1 MEKFIFLA
9 TVKDRLTEM
18 NLPQESIDKHVKIF
32 EECFKG
38 KNAEEIDGVIES
50 AGGIDGIIKS
60 IQNLEN
66 AKQKNTSDSSTTK
79 TSDKT
84 EINTPN
90 DEGTTPSVVAETE
103 HTPTEKTLNEVSD
116 DEPNDSDVPTME
128 IPKAPNIDKHIREA
142 EEMTETLE
150 RIAVSHTNNDEEFLA
165 ELSEYDFEML
175 FEEKLSKIEMFL
187 KNLRQK
193 LSLKKYKSTLP
204 IAIIIAALVFVFVSI
219 LFPLLIASAVIFS
232 VAYICIL
239 VAGLCFA
246 ILPIGYGI
254 YMCFKSMPIAL
265 YELSIGIISSGIT
278 MFSSILLYN
287 YVKRLVPYLFKE
299 LVKLFKFCIK
309 LTKMYF
315 GKQVKEE
322 V

>member
-32 EECFKG
+32 EDCFKG

-60 IQNLEN
+60 IQNLES
-66 AKQKNTSDSSTTK
+66 AKQKKSVN
-79 TSDKT
+79 
-84 EINTPN
+84 
-90 DEGTTPSVVAETE
+90 TTPESTSADDSNTNDTTIESEENIANVEEPVSDAETE
-103 HTPTEKTLNEVSD
+103 QNDNE
-116 DEPNDSDVPTME
+116 VPTME

-142 EEMTETLE
+142 EEMTETME
-150 RIAVSHTNNDEEFLA
+150 RIPVSQSTSDEEFSA

-175 FEEKLSKIEMFL
+175 FEEKLSKLEMAI
-187 KNLRQK
+187 KNIRQK
-193 LSLKKYKSTLP
+193 MSSQSYKATLP
-204 IAIIIAALVFVFVSI
+204 IAIIVALLVFAFVSA
-219 LFPLLIASAVIFS
+219 LFPLLIASAVVCS
-232 VAYICIL
+232 LVYICIL
-239 VAGLCFA
+239 VAGVCFA
-246 ILPIGYGI
+246 LVPIGYGI

-287 YVKRLVPYLFKE
+287 YVKRLVPFLFKK
-299 LVKLFKFCIK
+299 LVKLFKYCIK
-309 LTKMYF
+309 LTKRYF

-322 V
+322 A

>member
-9 TVKDRLTEM
+9 TVKDKLTEM
-18 NLPQESIDKHVKIF
+18 NLPKESIDKHVKIF
-32 EECFKG
+32 EDCFKG

-66 AKQKNTSDSSTTK
+66 AKQKNIPDFSATSI
-79 TSDKT
+79 SDKT
-84 EINTPN
+84 EN
-90 DEGTTPSVVAETE
+90 DASNIEETTPSINWESISNFTE
-103 HTPTEKTLNEVSD
+103 DVLDEATEDPAGSE
-116 DEPNDSDVPTME
+116 VPTME

-142 EEMTETLE
+142 EEMTETME
-150 RIAVSHTNNDEEFLA
+150 RIPVSPNNNEEEFSA

-175 FEEKLSKIEMFL
+175 FEEKLSKIETFL
-187 KNLRQK
+187 KNLRQN
-193 LSLKKYKSTLP
+193 LSIKRYKTTLP
-204 IAIIIAALVFVFVSI
+204 LAIIIASLVFILVSA

-232 VAYICIL
+232 AMYICIL
-239 VAGLCFA
+239 VAGVCFA
-246 ILPIGYGI
+246 IVPIGYGI

-287 YVKRLVPYLFKE
+287 YVKRLVPYLFKK
-299 LVKLFKFCIK
+299 LIKLFKFCIK
-309 LTKMYF
+309 LTKRYF

-322 V
+322 A